1 MTHLSPTRLSAFPLL
16 PPPPVGPRDP
26 RRRGGLGRP
35 RRGIALVIGSG
46 AFGPDRGARDDLD
59 RAFVETFERDAIARR
74 CPPGAGRAAELLLRD
89 EFGGAAGD
97 SALDVGRDLRLA
109 PVGDRH
115 GEQLLVAH
123 KTDRKSTRLNYS
135 HSCAHRMPTAA

>member
-1 MTHLSPTRLSAFPLL
+1 MWFASQIHLL
-16 PPPPVGPRDP
+16 PSAPGGPRDP
-26 RRRGGLGRP
+26 RRQVGIGRA

-97 SALDVGRDLRLA
+97 RALAVG
-109 PVGDRH
+109 
-115 GEQLLVAH
+115 
-123 KTDRKSTRLNYS
+123 DRKSTRLNSS
-135 HSCAHRMPTAA
+135 H